1 MKKLLFT
8 CDGDHFPHSL
18 FALAE
23 STKKQEKI
31 LLKGFF
37 SLHRLFQIACLCLPK
52 QLLRYFA
59 IRLYDQEGKLMNK
72 SIAQFE
78 DSRQGHHNICNAFK
92 HTGLDSLQVLLDE
105 ICLEDMIPV
114 QGKNLFSVMDS
125 SQPIAEL
132 NKLILRME

>member
-37 SLHRLFQIACLCLPK
+37 FPPSIIPDCLSL
-52 QLLRYFA
+52 FA
-59 IRLYDQEGKLMNK
+59 
-72 SIAQFE
+72 
-78 DSRQGHHNICNAFK
+78 
-92 HTGLDSLQVLLDE
+92 
-105 ICLEDMIPV
+105 
-114 QGKNLFSVMDS
+114 
-125 SQPIAEL
+125 
-132 NKLILRME
+132 